1 MRAQASKGGG
11 RGSFAILFVSVAGMS
26 ASGAGNEA
34 LLDQFHRLSEK
45 EQHEH
50 ILSLL
55 ELIEVVLKLFPS
67 SLHAIFA
74 AGTRAAQPVQ
84 QDTGA
89 AVVRHSV
96 PVAGRALGHGALLSG
111 RQAPLRRRQVL
122 PQLENHGQSR
132 RALVAETDDLY
143 LEYSF
148 LLAISQ

>member
-1 MRAQASKGGG
+1 
-11 RGSFAILFVSVAGMS
+11 MS
-26 ASGAGNEA
+26 AVTASGAGNAA
-34 LLDQFHRLSEK
+34 LLDQFRRLSEK

-55 ELIEVVLKLFPS
+55 ELVEVVLKNRFPS

-132 RALVAETDDLY
+132 RALVA
-143 LEYSF
+143 
-148 LLAISQ
+148 